1 MRQLKREVKI
11 GNVTIGGNNP
21 IAVQTMLNV
30 PVEDIEGNVAQA
42 KRCEAAGCQ
51 ILRVTCPSAADA
63 KCIEAVKNAVN
74 IPIVADIHFDYKAA
88 LACADVGVDKIRIN
102 PGNIG
107 DDDRVKAVVQACQ
120 QKNIPI
126 RIGVNGGSLEKHI
139 LAKYGAPVPEAMVES
154 ALYHVRLLEKFD
166 FNNIVISIKNSNVPR
181 MMEAYRQLSA
191 VTDYPLH
198 VGVTEAGTYQMGL
211 LKSGMGI
218 GGMLLEGIGD
228 TIRVSLAAEPE
239 KEVEA
244 GYNILRAVGFPV
256 AGPEVITCPTCGRTQ
271 YPCTEIANEVE
282 KRLQGYKKSIKVA
295 VMGCVVNGPGEAR
308 EADIGIAGGKGEAV
322 LFIHGQPLQFLIDQL
337 HLVSQGFVDPWVA
350 YHGDLPVGQ
359 AADDILLF
367 GQPGELYFGFQNL
380 VLFRGHS
387 EGYHLVPPAAL
398 LVEHSFHLHPSFRS
412 MSSFCAI
419 SCCFE
424 GKRWAYL

>member
-1 MRQLKREVKI
+1 MRQIKREVKI
-11 GNVTIGGNNP
+11 GNVTIGGKNP

-42 KRCEAAGCQ
+42 KRCEEAGCQ

-63 KCIEAVKNAVN
+63 KCIEAVRNAVS

-88 LACADVGVDKIRIN
+88 LACADIGVDKIRIN

-107 DDDRVKAVVQACQ
+107 DDDRVKAVVKACQ

-139 LAKYGAPVPEAMVES
+139 LARYGAPVPEAMVES

-166 FNNIVISIKNSNVPR
+166 FDNIVISIKNSNVPR

-282 KRLQGYKKSIKVA
+282 QRLKGYKKSIKVA

-322 LFIHGQPLQFLIDQL
+322 LFIHGKPIKKLTGDNILDQFMDEIYKL
-337 HLVSQGFVDPWVA
+337 
-350 YHGDLPVGQ
+350 
-359 AADDILLF
+359 
-367 GQPGELYFGFQNL
+367 
-380 VLFRGHS
+380 
-387 EGYHLVPPAAL
+387 
-398 LVEHSFHLHPSFRS
+398 
-412 MSSFCAI
+412 
-419 SCCFE
+419 
-424 GKRWAYL
+424 